1 MTRAVT
7 RASWGAVIVNIVFL
21 WAATAIA
28 ATALWP
34 IYEGR
39 GILIVVAVATVVG
52 TILAVLGSRFGW
64 PAWLVIALTAVA
76 FLAVGV
82 PVAVPAKANNGVL
95 PSLDGLVDLV
105 SGVAL
110 GWKQLLTI
118 TLPVGDYEA
127 LLVPALVL
135 VLVTVTIGLSIA
147 LRTRYREIA
156 VLAPATLYLVA
167 LAFGPDLP
175 SRGIVAPLALLGVI
189 LLWLAWFRWYR
200 RRAAIAALVTTSENG
215 EGRAPRDVGT
225 AGVRTTIGAI
235 VILALAAGVG
245 VTAAAALPPTESRTV
260 LRSTIVQPFDPRD
273 YVSPLA
279 GFRGYWQEDTVDS
292 VLFRVDGLDGR
303 LLRLATL
310 DTYDGVVFSVGSDRV
325 TSESGSF
332 VRVPSTFDQS
342 RVSGD
347 PVDLDVE
354 VADYEGVWV
363 PTVGKFESIEFSGA
377 DAAARREAFFYN
389 DTSGAAAVVGGITP
403 GDRYSLTAIAPRQP
417 TTSQLRE
424 VGPGSATV
432 PTAPAVPEEVTEALE
447 RYTEGVDGAGA
458 QLVAMLDGLATDGY
472 ISHGTSD
479 DEPPSRSG
487 HAIDRILELFTAPR
501 MIGDA
506 EQYSVAAALMA
517 RELGFPSRVVMGFVP
532 EDGVVR
538 GGDVVAWMEVNT
550 AQFGWVAL
558 DATPPFRDIPEELP
572 EDNAQVARPPTIVP
586 PPVVEME
593 QTDRLATPD
602 SERELPPDLD
612 PVLQLVLTVLRIAGW
627 VLLGLAILVSPFL
640 LVIAAKVRRRTLRR
654 RSGSTVDRI
663 TAGWREFEDAI
674 IDHGVDTGTAA
685 TRSEVAYAT
694 GAVQAQVLAA
704 VADRAVFSPDDAPA
718 NDAETV
724 WRAVDDLRASLDDG
738 LSRWERLKAHI
749 SLRSLGGYS
758 VSKLFTR

>member
-1 MTRAVT
+1 MTQRTVK
-7 RASWGAVIVNIVFL
+7 RASGGAVLVNVVFL

-52 TILAVLGSRFGW
+52 TAIAVLGSRFAW
-64 PAWLVIALTAVA
+64 PAWLVMAVTAVA

-82 PVAVPAKANNGVL
+82 PTAVPSKANNVVL
-95 PSLDGLVDLV
+95 PSIEGLIDLV

-135 VLVTVTIGLSIA
+135 VLGTVTIGLSIA
-147 LRTRYREIA
+147 LRARHRELA
-156 VLAPATLYLVA
+156 VLAPAVLYVVA

-175 SRGIVAPLALLGVI
+175 TRSIVTPLALFGVI

-200 RRAAIAALVTTSENG
+200 RREAIAALVTTSG
-215 EGRAPRDVGT
+215 GTASTRDVGS
-225 AGVRTTIGAI
+225 AGVRSTIGAL
-235 VILALAAGVG
+235 VILAIAAGAG
-245 VTAAAALPPTESRTV
+245 VTAAVAVPPSESRTV
-260 LRSTIVQPFDPRD
+260 LRTTIVQPFDPRD

-279 GFRGYWQEDTVDS
+279 GFRGYWQEGTVDS

-310 DTYDGVVFSVGSDRV
+310 DTYDGVVYSVGSDRV

-342 RVSGD
+342 TVTGDQVSI
-347 PVDLDVE
+347 DVE
-354 VADYEGVWV
+354 VADYSGVWV
-363 PTVGKFESIEFSGA
+363 PTVGKFESIDFSGA
-377 DAAARREAFFYN
+377 DAASRRDAFFYN
-389 DTSGAAAVVGGITP
+389 DTSGAAAVVGGITQ
-403 GDRYSLTAIAPRQP
+403 GDRYALTAVAPQQP
-417 TTSQLRE
+417 AESELSDLD
-424 VGPGSATV
+424 PGSATV
-432 PTAPAVPEEVTEALE
+432 PGAPAPPEEVTEALE
-447 RYTEGVDGAGA
+447 RYTEGVDGAGP
-458 QLVAMLDGLATDGY
+458 QLVAMLDGLASEGY
-472 ISHGTSD
+472 ISHGTGE

-487 HAIDRILELFTAPR
+487 HATDRIVELFTAPR

-506 EQYSVAAALMA
+506 EQYSVAAAIMA
-517 RELGFPSRVVMGFVP
+517 RQIGFPSRVVMGFVP
-532 EDGVVR
+532 DGGVVR
-538 GGDVVAWMEVNT
+538 GGDVVAWLEVNT
-550 AQFGWVAL
+550 AQYGWVAI

-572 EDNAQVARPPTIVP
+572 EENAQVARPPTIVP
-586 PPVVEME
+586 PPVVETE
-593 QTDRLATPD
+593 PTDRLATPD

-612 PVLQLVLTVLRIAGW
+612 PVLEIVLAVLRVVGW
-627 VLLGLAILVSPFL
+627 VLLALGILVSPFL
-640 LVIAAKVRRRTLRR
+640 LVIAAKVRRRSLRR
-654 RSGSTVDRI
+654 RTGTPVDRI
-663 TAGWREFEDAI
+663 TGGWREFEDAV
-674 IDHGVDTGTAA
+674 IDHGLGTGAAA
-685 TRSEVAYAT
+685 TRSEIAAVT

-704 VADRAVFSPDDAPA
+704 VADRAVFSPDEAPVT
-718 NDAETV
+718 DAETV

-738 LSRWERLKAHI
+738 LTRWERVKARI